1 MTRALRIGID
11 ENGLGPRLG
20 PMVVTAALVEMRGD
34 AADVARE
41 VSGIIDDSKVL
52 CAHGDMA
59 RVEALVLAMLEAHTG
74 AQPRS
79 YDALR
84 AAIGLQGEAELRS
97 LCPDGS
103 APEMCFGFPLELP
116 AFGGDPGARERAA
129 AESVRAA
136 GMTLVGVRQA
146 YACAKSLNVERAQG
160 RSRFDVDLSLMIE
173 LAASLRERAGSDL
186 EVVCGKVGGRKSYGA
201 ALTARWPLVAAIAEA
216 QRESSYKVP
225 GVGVVRFTR
234 DADASDPAVALASL
248 YGKYARE
255 LSMARIHGFLAREV
269 PGLRAASG
277 YHDPVTTR
285 YIEATSLARRAKGI
299 ADECF
304 ER

>member
-1 MTRALRIGID
+1 
-11 ENGLGPRLG
+11 
-20 PMVVTAALVEMRGD
+20 MVVTAALVELRGE
-34 AADVARE
+34 ASDVARE

-59 RVEALVLAMLEAHTG
+59 RVEALVLAMLEAHLG
-74 AQPRS
+74 ARPRS
-79 YDALR
+79 YDALH
-84 AAIGLQGEAELRS
+84 AAIGLQGDVELRR
-97 LCPDGS
+97 LCPEGAS
-103 APEMCFGFPLELP
+103 PEMCFGFPLELP
-116 AFGGDPGARERAA
+116 AFGGAPGPRERAA

-136 GMTLVGVRQA
+136 GMTLVAVRQA
-146 YACAKSLNVERAQG
+146 YACAKSLNAERAQG
-160 RSRFDVDLSLMIE
+160 HSRFDVDLALMIE
-173 LAASLRERAGSDL
+173 LAASLSASAGSDL
-186 EVVCGKVGGRKSYGA
+186 DVICGKVGGRKSYGA
-201 ALTARWPLVAAIAEA
+201 ALTARWPLVAPIAEA
-216 QRESSYKVP
+216 QAESSYRVP

-255 LSMARIHGFLAREV
+255 LSMARIHGFLAGEV
-269 PGLRAASG
+269 EGLRPASG

-285 YIEATSLARRAKGI
+285 YIEATSLARRARGV